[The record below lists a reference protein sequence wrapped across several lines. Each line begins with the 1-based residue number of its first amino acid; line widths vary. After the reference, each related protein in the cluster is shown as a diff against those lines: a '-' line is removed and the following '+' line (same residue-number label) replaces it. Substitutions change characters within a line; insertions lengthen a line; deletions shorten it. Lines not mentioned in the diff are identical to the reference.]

1 MIPIYNVENE
11 LTHWVSMERCIRRRS
26 KKRKEQLI
34 SELTQNNKDLKQF
47 SYITSHNLRAPIS
60 NLTGLLNLI
69 EDIPITDELAEI
81 LDGFKRSTNLL
92 NETIN
97 DLTKVMIIK
106 DKSSVQK
113 KM

>member
-1 MIPIYNVENE
+1 V
-11 LTHWVSMERCIRRRS
+11 RRF
-26 KKRKEQLI
+26 
-34 SELTQNNKDLKQF
+34 T
-47 SYITSHNLRAPIS
+47 
-60 NLTGLLNLI
+60 
-69 EDIPITDELAEI
+69 DIELAEI